1 MNNSTGQGRYR
12 YILIIILSV
21 MWVLV
26 YLQRTNIGVLLV
38 DQRFLEE
45 MGLVGEAARQG
56 MLMTVFLLLYS
67 LSNMLSVP
75 VSNRLGPRRAL
86 FLGVII
92 GALSMLAGGWVASF
106 AALILVRV
114 ILGLAHGIYHP
125 NLSLLVKNWIPTQER
140 GTANAVIGVGGCLA
154 LVLALPLYSWIN
166 YRMGW
171 EYSFFIPGLL
181 GLLAVIPL
189 GLRWVSDQPDDNPY
203 VSTQEAQYIVS
214 YNRDDQKIENFTA
227 DNRGVRELLRNTPFW
242 LLTVIYTAFLCS
254 WWGLM
259 TWMPQY
265 LVQARNFDM
274 SGMAGYISL
283 AYAVAAV
290 GILIGGRMV
299 DRVKFRSII
308 GIVALSSVALATMG
322 IALVPSPIGAV
333 VFMALA
339 VGINEF
345 VYPTVWAMMQIMLP
359 AHLVVTGSGIASG
372 LGNLLSAVSPFIM
385 GWLIQVSGSYVGG
398 LLFLVTIATLG
409 AVCCILLYRQE
420 RQEASAR

>member
-1 MNNSTGQGRYR
+1 
-12 YILIIILSV
+12 

-45 MGLVGEAARQG
+45 MGLVGQAARQG
-56 MLMTVFLLLYS
+56 MLMTVFLLVYS

-86 FLGVII
+86 FLGVVV
-92 GALSMLAGGWVASF
+92 GALAMLAGGLVASF
-106 AALILVRV
+106 AALIVVRV
-114 ILGLAHGIYHP
+114 ALGLAHGIYHP
-125 NLSLLVKNWIPTQER
+125 NISLLVKNWVPPQER
-140 GTANAVIGVGGCLA
+140 GTANAVVGVGGCLA
-154 LVLALPLYSWIN
+154 LIVALPLYSWIN
-166 YRMGW
+166 CGMGW

-189 GLRWVSDQPDDNPY
+189 GLRWVSDQPTDNPY
-203 VSTQEAQYIVS
+203 ISAQEAQYIVCH
-214 YNRDDQKIENFTA
+214 NQDADTPRDESAVDTQ
-227 DNRGVRELLRNTPFW
+227 GVRELLKNTSFW
-242 LLTVIYTAFLCS
+242 LLAVIYTAFLCS

-283 AYAVAAV
+283 AYAVAAA
-290 GILIGGRMV
+290 GILIGGRLV
-299 DRVKFRSII
+299 DRVQSRSMI
-308 GIVALSSVALATMG
+308 GVVALSGVALATMG

-345 VYPTVWAMMQIMLP
+345 VYPTVWAIMQTSLP
-359 AHLVVTGSGIASG
+359 AHLIVTGSGIASG
-372 LGNLLSAVSPFIM
+372 IGNLLSAISPFIM
-385 GWLIQVSGSYVGG
+385 GWLIQVSGNYVGG
-398 LLFLVTIATLG
+398 LLFLVTVAVLG
-409 AVCCILLYRQE
+409 AISCVLLYRK
-420 RQEASAR
+420 EASAY

>member
-1 MNNSTGQGRYR
+1 
-12 YILIIILSV
+12 

-45 MGLVGEAARQG
+45 MGLVGQAARQG
-56 MLMTVFLLLYS
+56 MVMTVFLLVYS

-75 VSNRLGPRRAL
+75 ISNRLGPRRAL
-86 FLGVII
+86 FLGVVI
-92 GALSMLAGGWVASF
+92 GVLAMLAGGWVASF

-125 NLSLLVKNWIPTQER
+125 NISLLVKNWIPPQER
-140 GTANAVIGVGGCLA
+140 GTANAVVGVGGCLA

-171 EYSFFIPGLL
+171 EYSFIVPGLL

-189 GLRWVSDQPDDNPY
+189 SLRWVSDQPDNNPY
-203 VSTQEAQYIVS
+203 VSAQEASYIAFH
-214 YNRDDQKIENFTA
+214 NQDDVVKKDELAANPQ
-227 DNRGVRELLRNTPFW
+227 GVRELLKNSSFW

-283 AYAVAAV
+283 AYAVAVV
-290 GILIGGRMV
+290 GILTGGRLV

-308 GIVALSSVALATMG
+308 GIAALSCVALATMG

-333 VFMALA
+333 VFMVLA

-345 VYPTVWAMMQIMLP
+345 VYPTVWAIMQIILP

-398 LLFLVTIATLG
+398 LLFLVTFAVVG
-409 AVCCILLYRQE
+409 ALCCILLYRLE
-420 RQEASAR
+420 RQEASA

>member
-1 MNNSTGQGRYR
+1 
-12 YILIIILSV
+12 

-45 MGLVGEAARQG
+45 MGLVGQAARQG

-86 FLGVII
+86 FLGVVV
-92 GALSMLAGGWVASF
+92 GALAMLAGGWVTSF

-125 NLSLLVKNWIPTQER
+125 NLSLLVKNWIPPQER

-154 LVLALPLYSWIN
+154 LIVALPLYSWIN
-166 YRMGW
+166 CGLGW

-214 YNRDDQKIENFTA
+214 HKQDDQKIENFTA
-227 DNRGVRELLRNTPFW
+227 DNRGVRELLRSTPFW

-345 VYPTVWAMMQIMLP
+345 VYPTVWAMMQISLP
-359 AHLVVTGSGIASG
+359 AHLIVTGSGIASG

-398 LLFLVTIATLG
+398 LLFLVTIAALG
-409 AVCCILLYRQE
+409 AVCCIFLYRLE
-420 RQEASAR
+420 RQEASVVTHG